1 MLSFFPKKKC
11 PVIHQSENSECGI
24 ACLAM
29 VSHYYGRKTDIASLR
44 RELQYND
51 NGLSLHT
58 LSEYAQQIN
67 LESRALQLEMNE
79 LNQLRLP
86 CILHWDLDHFVVLT
100 KVNNKSISI
109 HDPAIGKKVYSLTEA
124 SQHFTGVALELFPTI
139 EFKKEEK
146 TNKLSLS
153 AFLSASKGL
162 KSGLFK
168 MLIASLLLQVFSLA
182 SPYYMQLVVDDVIVN
197 HDRDLLLLLL
207 AGFTLLTFIST
218 ITGIIRELIGLHIQS
233 HLNIQWGAA
242 LFNHLSKLPMAWYEK
257 RHLGDIMSRFGAQ
270 SEIQSFITSTFVNVI
285 LDGLMAST
293 TLIMM
298 YIYSPTLS
306 AIVLSAVL
314 IYALSRYLSYHPF
327 KNNAQEQI
335 TASAK
340 EDSFFIEGIK
350 SIQAIK
356 LKGYEDKR
364 KKEWLSLYTNMTN
377 LSIKGSLWSMGF
389 STFNSLIM
397 TAENLI
403 VVYIAAISVIDGYL
417 SIGMMMAFMAY
428 KGQFSSTISG
438 LIDSLVEFKMLDVH
452 LSRLSDIALEPQE
465 DNRCGI
471 GLPSKIQGK
480 IELQNIGFKYSE
492 NSPFL
497 FRNLN
502 ITITPGESIA
512 FTGPSGC
519 GKTTLMKIILGLLIP
534 TEGKILLDG
543 TDIKQI
549 GLVAYRQRIASVMQN
564 DTLLSGSIADNIS
577 FFDEKIDRKKMK
589 EVARKAFI
597 HDEIEQLPMS
607 YHTLIGDIGSLLSG
621 GQTQRIL
628 LARALYQDPAIMVL
642 DEATSNLDLMNESH
656 INAVINELPLT
667 RIIVTHRQSSLESVD
682 KVIDLSQREL
692 NQLKVKSVE

>member
-1 MLSFFPKKKC
+1 MLSFFPRKKC
-11 PVIHQSENSECGI
+11 PIIYQAETSECGI

-29 VSHYYGRKTDIASLR
+29 ISHYYGRETNIMSLR

-58 LSEYAQQIN
+58 LSEYANQIN
-67 LESRALQLEMNE
+67 LESRALQLELNE

-100 KVNNKSISI
+100 KVSKKSVVI
-109 HDPAIGKKVYSLTEA
+109 HDPALGKIIYSLNEA
-124 SQHFTGVALELFPTI
+124 SQHFTGIALELFPTI
-139 EFKKEEK
+139 NFKKEK
-146 TNKLSLS
+146 STNQLSLKS
-153 AFLSASKGL
+153 FWVASKGL

-168 MLIASLLLQVFSLA
+168 ILIASLLLQIFSLA

-197 HDRDLLLLLL
+197 HDRDLLLLLIG
-207 AGFTLLTFIST
+207 AFSLLTIMST
-218 ITGIIRELIGLHIQS
+218 ITGIIREFIGLHIQS

-242 LFNHLSKLPMAWYEK
+242 LFDHLSKLPMAWYEK

-270 SEIQSFITSTFVNVI
+270 GEIQSFITSTFVSVI

-298 YIYSPTLS
+298 YIYSPALTFVV
-306 AIVLSAVL
+306 IIAVI
-314 IYALSRYLSYHPF
+314 IYALSRYFSYQPF
-327 KNNAQEQI
+327 KRNTQEQI

-350 SIQAIK
+350 SIQSIK
-356 LKGYEDKR
+356 LKGYEEKR

-377 LSIKGSLWSMGF
+377 LGIKGSLWSMGF

-452 LSRLSDIALEPQE
+452 LTRLSDIALEPKE
-465 DNRCGI
+465 ENRCGI
-471 GLPSKIQGK
+471 GLPNKIQGE

-492 NSPFL
+492 NMPFL

-519 GKTTLMKIILGLLIP
+519 GKTTLMKIILGLLPP

-543 TDIKQI
+543 IDIKKI

-577 FFDEKIDRKKMK
+577 FFDEKVDRVKME
-589 EVARKAFI
+589 EVARKALI

-628 LARALYQDPAIMVL
+628 LARALYQDPAVMVL

-656 INAVINELPLT
+656 INAVINDLPLT
-667 RIIVTHRQSSLESVD
+667 RIIVTHRQSSLESVN
-682 KVIDLSQREL
+682 KVIDLS
-692 NQLKVKSVE
+692 